1 MEEVEQY
8 SEESGHRLEAAGAR
22 LAELVRQYALD
33 ARAMHGGSSEMPALF
48 ERNRVLARA
57 VADWNERAF
66 DHTGTSP
73 LLLEEPEKD
82 DFEDEEA
89 DEEPLELEGQI
100 SVVSR
105 WDLGVVDSSE
115 LIAAGRAAH
124 RRNHPEETEADATVA
139 VADAA
144 RALYAIAHAA
154 GEPWYEVPGV
164 EVLSGAR
171 VYLVPDGPL
180 EPLPEEPEEFLN
192 AVAAP
197 SGPGRVLRGLAVAH
211 PFDRG
216 PRRAGRWATAA
227 ALRWRWHQT
236 AQQSA

>member
-8 SEESGHRLEAAGAR
+8 SEKSGHRLEAAGAR
-22 LAELVRQYALD
+22 LVELVRQYALD
-33 ARAMHGGSSEMPALF
+33 ARVMHGGSSEMPALF
-48 ERNRVLARA
+48 ERNKALARA
-57 VADWNERAF
+57 VADWNERVL

-73 LLLEEPEKD
+73 LLL
-82 DFEDEEA
+82 
-89 DEEPLELEGQI
+89 EEPLELEGQI

-115 LIAAGRAAH
+115 LIAAGRGAH
-124 RRNHPEETEADATVA
+124 RRDHPEETEADATVA

-144 RALYAIAHAA
+144 HALSTSTHPA

-192 AVAAP
+192 ALAAP
-197 SGPGRVLRGLAVAH
+197 SGRVAFSEG
-211 PFDRG
+211 
-216 PRRAGRWATAA
+216 W
-227 ALRWRWHQT
+227 Q
-236 AQQSA
+236 